1 MSQLLIGLCQ
11 LIIFVDFFID
21 IDCNVLLIICIS
33 IRHNNIRKKVR
44 FWRNVLWVGVLF
56 SIVGL
61 HIAIIFECSFFMLS
75 IFDDIINEVSLRM
88 KNNGIT
94 RVASFIIE
102 MRIVIR
108 LLH

>member
-1 MSQLLIGLCQ
+1 
-11 LIIFVDFFID
+11 
-21 IDCNVLLIICIS
+21 
-33 IRHNNIRKKVR
+33 
-44 FWRNVLWVGVLF
+44 
-56 SIVGL
+56 
-61 HIAIIFECSFFMLS
+61 MLS

-102 MRIVIR
+102 MRIVIH